1 MGLDHGLGRPSY
13 RECMIDALDRRSR
26 VEKAL
31 LRQEADGT
39 PRFPLVDVVF
49 AAAFVGVPLARAQ
62 LDPEAHARALSQ
74 CIDELPIDGVYV
86 NLCFSR
92 AQAAGAQC
100 DAGRWR
106 VLLDECLEVEFG
118 PNDVASVA
126 RTRVES
132 LDDPR
137 IGRAELF
144 HPGMLET
151 YRAMPGEVK
160 ERAAVCVGLTGAF
173 SQVGFLLGLEKL
185 LLALVD
191 EPQRVH
197 RALRRRQEIALR
209 QAEEICR
216 AGARFVWIGEGMA
229 SGSLISPAMYRQFV
243 LPYERELAGRVRDLG
258 ALSLLHICG
267 NTSPML
273 SDIAESGADGC
284 DVDAPTDWA
293 AAVRVL
299 GPRMSVKGNVS
310 PLLFLP
316 DNVDRLGAACGE
328 TMRGAAGLKGFI
340 LSTGCLV
347 PRDAAREAFDVMA
360 RALERGDAS
369 PAEAQHERH

>member
-1 MGLDHGLGRPSY
+1 MS
-13 RECMIDALDRRSR
+13 EAFSRRR
-26 VEKAL
+26 LVEQAL
-31 LRQEADGT
+31 LRQEVERT
-39 PRFPLVDVVF
+39 PCFPLVDVVY
-49 AAAFVGVPLARAQ
+49 AAAFAGMPLARAQ
-62 LDPEAHARALSQ
+62 LDPAAHARALSR

-92 AQAAGAQC
+92 AQAAGAVF
-100 DAGRWR
+100 DGARYR
-106 VLLDECLEVEFG
+106 VLLDDCIEVEFG
-118 PNDVASVA
+118 PNEVASVA

-137 IGRAELF
+137 IAQAELF
-144 HPGMLET
+144 HHGMLET
-151 YRAMPGEVK
+151 YLALPEEAT

-173 SQVGFLLGLEKL
+173 SQLGFLLGLEKL
-185 LLALVD
+185 LMALVD

-243 LPYERELAGRVRDLG
+243 LPYERELAGRIRELG

-293 AAVRVL
+293 AAVSML
-299 GPRMSVKGNVS
+299 GPNMSVKGNVS

-316 DNVDRLGAACGE
+316 ENVYRLGAACRQ
-328 TMRGAAGLKGFI
+328 TVRAAAGMRGFI

-347 PRDAAREAFDVMA
+347 PRDATREAFGVMA
-360 RALERGDAS
+360 RALECGDPS
-369 PAEAQHERH
+369 PAEARH